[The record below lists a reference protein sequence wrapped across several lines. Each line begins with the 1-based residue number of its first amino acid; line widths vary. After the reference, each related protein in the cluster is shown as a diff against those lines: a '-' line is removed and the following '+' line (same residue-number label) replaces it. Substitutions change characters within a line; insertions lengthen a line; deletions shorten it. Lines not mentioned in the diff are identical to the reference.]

1 MSKKGGPSECTVYPS
16 DDLGVRD
23 LPRYGSTFYETPHI
37 DALAADGV
45 LMTGAYA
52 ACPVS
57 SPTRASLLTGKYPAR
72 LQMTDWIPG
81 RQARPQSIAP
91 YPLVPPEFVQNL
103 PLSELTFAEV
113 FRQAGYRT
121 LFVGKWHLGQ
131 DSTGDPRYH
140 GFDTNIGD
148 GRFGR
153 PPKGYFSPYGLPQLV
168 EGPEGEY
175 LTERLAEECIR
186 LLDSLPAHEPFL
198 LYFSL
203 YQVHTPLQARSERIE
218 YFNDKALKTGI
229 TVGNS
234 TTTDRPWTERI
245 PVKGNFT
252 ERTRQGHPVYA
263 AMVSTWMMLSG
274 G

>member
-1 MSKKGGPSECTVYPS
+1 MPKKGGPSECTVYPS

-57 SPTRASLLTGKYPAR
+57 SPTRVSLLTGKYPAR

-113 FRQAGYRT
+113 FLQAGYRT

-153 PPKGYFSPYGLPQLV
+153 PPKGYFH
-168 EGPEGEY
+168 
-175 LTERLAEECIR
+175 LTGCR
-186 LLDSLPAHEPFL
+186 
-198 LYFSL
+198 
-203 YQVHTPLQARSERIE
+203 
-218 YFNDKALKTGI
+218 N
-229 TVGNS
+229 
-234 TTTDRPWTERI
+234 W
-245 PVKGNFT
+245 
-252 ERTRQGHPVYA
+252 
-263 AMVSTWMMLSG
+263 
-274 G
+274 